1 MKRRSFIF
9 PMARWAALAWM
20 VVGWQPAWSDTISDE
35 EVEAVLPKIR
45 ALVEASMKD
54 SGVPGVSLAVV
65 HHDRVVMVEGFGI
78 CKVGAPEKVDG
89 DTIFQLASVSK
100 PMTSTL
106 IARLV
111 SEGKLSWDDPVVKYD
126 PGFQL
131 RDAYVTT
138 HVTFRDLLSHRSGLP
153 DHAGDL
159 LEDLGYSREAVLARL
174 RSYELGNRFRAAYA
188 YTNFGVTEA
197 AVAAAA
203 TMGKK
208 WEDLIAEQLF
218 KPLGMSRTSARFE
231 DFRNAKNRVSGHVPD
246 NEKLIADGK
255 WVPRYVRDPDAQ
267 SPAGGVSSSAR
278 DVAQWMRLQLGQG
291 RFEGE
296 ELIKPEALAETHKPQ
311 MLMSY
316 DDATGK
322 AGFYGLCWIASTDDG
337 GRVFWKHSGEFQ
349 LGARSVVSLCPA
361 EGLGI
366 VVLANAAPSGL
377 PEGIELSFYDLLF
390 RKKLSRDWVTFANG
404 KFQEMTNESLMGD
417 GVEYEKPPADAKPS
431 RSVAAYEGIY
441 QNDLY
446 GPLKIEIRSGDLVAT
461 LGPSG
466 EKIPLKHYSGD
477 LFYCETTG
485 EMMSGRSGVDFNDFV
500 KGKAN
505 MVTLNF
511 LNKEG
516 LGTFQRQGTK

>member
-1 MKRRSFIF
+1 
-9 PMARWAALAWM
+9 MAGWAALAWM
-20 VVGWQPAWSDTISDE
+20 MMAGQPARGEPLSDE
-35 EVEAVLPKIR
+35 DVEAVLPKIR
-45 ALVEASMKD
+45 ALVESSMKD
-54 SGVPGVSLAVV
+54 SGVPGVALAVV
-65 HHDRVVMVEGFGI
+65 HNDRVVMVEGFGI
-78 CKVGAPEKVDG
+78 CKVGELAKVDG

-100 PMTSTL
+100 PMTSTV

-111 SEGKLSWDDPVVKYD
+111 GEGKLSWDDPVVKCD
-126 PGFQL
+126 PAFQL
-131 RDAYVTT
+131 KDAYVTT

-159 LEDLGYSREAVLARL
+159 LEDLGYSREIVLARL
-174 RSYELGNRFRAAYA
+174 RNFDLGNRFRAAYA

-203 TMGKK
+203 TTGKK
-208 WEDLIAEQLF
+208 WDELIGEELF

-255 WVPRYVRDPDAQ
+255 WVAKYVRDPDAQ
-267 SPAGGVSSSAR
+267 SPAGGVSSTAR
-278 DVAQWMRLQLGQG
+278 DVAQWIRLQLAQG

-296 ELIKPEALAETHKPQ
+296 ALIKPEALAETHKPQ
-311 MLMSY
+311 ILTSY

-322 AGFYGLCWIASTDDG
+322 AGFYGLCWIISTDDG

-390 RKKLSRDWVTFANG
+390 RKKLTRDWVSFANG
-404 KFQEMTNESLMGD
+404 KFQEMTNEQLMGD
-417 GVEYEKPPADAKPS
+417 GVEYEKAPADAKPA
-431 RSVAAYEGIY
+431 RSVAAYEGTY
-441 QNDLY
+441 LNDVY
-446 GPLKIEIRSGDLVAT
+446 GPLQIEIRSGDLVAT
-461 LGPSG
+461 FGSTG
-466 EKIPLKHYSGD
+466 AKFPLKHYSGD
-477 LFYCETTG
+477 LFYGETQG
-485 EMMSGRSGVDFNDFV
+485 EMMSGRSGVDFNNFV

-511 LNKEG
+511 LNREG
-516 LGTFQRQGTK
+516 MGTFQRQGTK

>member
-1 MKRRSFIF
+1 MKKRSLIF
-9 PMARWAALAWM
+9 SMAGWAALAWLVM
-20 VVGWQPAWSDTISDE
+20 AGQPARGEVKDDE
-35 EVEAVLPKIR
+35 VDAVLPKLR
-45 ALVEASMKD
+45 ALVEASLKD
-54 SGVPGVSLAVV
+54 SGVPGLALAVV
-65 HHDRVVMVEGFGI
+65 HHDRVVLVEGFGV

-100 PMTSTL
+100 PMTSTV

-111 SEGKLSWDDPVVKYD
+111 GEGKLSWDDPVVKFD
-126 PGFQL
+126 PAFQL
-131 RDAYVTT
+131 KDAFVTT

-159 LEDLGYSREAVLARL
+159 LEDLGFRREAVLARL
-174 RSYELGNRFRAAYA
+174 RNYDLGNRFRAAYA

-203 TMGKK
+203 TTGKK
-208 WEDLIAEQLF
+208 WDDLIAEQLF

-231 DFRNAKNRVSGHVPD
+231 DFRNAKNRVANHVPD
-246 NEKLIADGK
+246 NEKLIATGK
-255 WVPRYVRDPDAQ
+255 WVAKYVRDPDAQ
-267 SPAGGVSSSAR
+267 SPAGGVSSTAR
-278 DVAQWMRLQLGQG
+278 DVAQWMRLQLAQG

-311 MLMSY
+311 ILTSY

-322 AGFYGLCWIASTDDG
+322 AGFYGLCWIVSTDDG

-390 RKKLSRDWVTFANG
+390 RKKLSRDWVNFANG

-417 GVEYEKPPADAKPS
+417 GVEYEKPLADAKPS
-431 RSVAAYEGIY
+431 RSVAAYEGTY

-446 GPLKIEIRSGDLVAT
+446 GPLKIEIRSGDLVAN
-461 LGPSG
+461 LGPGGMPS
-466 EKIPLKHYSGD
+466 PLKHYTAD
-477 LFYCETTG
+477 TFYCETQG
-485 EMMSGRSGVDFNDFV
+485 EMMSGRRGVVFSDFV

-505 MVTLNF
+505 TVTLNF

-516 LGTFQRQGTK
+516 LGTFQRQSAK